1 MANALLFYRT
11 PTTRGVGSG
20 DGFDDPQTL
29 ATAQKMEFIF
39 PADIMEGVNEQYQ
52 NNIKQIPIPNQDG
65 ARKLNVQENGLQNL
79 TFTING
85 VFEKGGSTLGITRL
99 KQFRVRKQVDTFHQF
114 GIFGIEIDNAPEFDI
129 DPSATLGLFVQSTQ
143 IGYAGVRFNRY
154 DFSVTLG
161 FGGTAV

>member
-11 PTTRGVGSG
+11 PTTRGAGSG

-29 ATAQKMEFIF
+29 LTVQKLEFIF

-65 ARKLNVQENGLQNL
+65 SRKLNVQENGLQNY
-79 TFTING
+79 TITLNG
-85 VFEKGGSTLGITRL
+85 VFEKGNTTLGITRL
-99 KQFRVRKQVDTFHQF
+99 KSFRIRKQVDTTHIF
-114 GIFGIEIDNAPEFDI
+114 GIFGIEIDNAPEFNI
-129 DPSATLGLFVQSTQ
+129 DPSSTLGFFIQSTTV
-143 IGYAGVRFNRY
+143 GYVGVRTTRY